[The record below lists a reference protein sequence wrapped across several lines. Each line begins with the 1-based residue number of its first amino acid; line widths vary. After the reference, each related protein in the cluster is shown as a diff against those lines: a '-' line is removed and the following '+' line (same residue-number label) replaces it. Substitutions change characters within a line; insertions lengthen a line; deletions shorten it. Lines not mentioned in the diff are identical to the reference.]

1 MTSREKRLAG
11 AVAAVGLLWGGMKGV
26 DRYRT
31 ALEANQSQ
39 ERQAVEA
46 LDDAEFAEARGERA
60 KRRLI
65 DWGKRSLPT
74 DRDVAKS
81 LYHDWLR
88 KELTAAGLTVEQ
100 LADKPLGRANPNYGE
115 LAVDVRAVGT
125 LEQLTNFLYKFY
137 SAPHMHRLSTAT
149 LTASEAGAKLT
160 AALGIDAL
168 ILTESTRKDA
178 LAEGEPLPLPRP
190 LEDIRTSL
198 VSRNVFAP
206 HTGQPADAGVDEASK
221 AFVRMFTYGEG
232 GFAMTVKIDEPAKTR
247 HFRQGDRIEF
257 GKFAGEV
264 TEIDISHAVIK
275 TDNGLV
281 EVRIGQNLGEAT
293 PVPKEET

>member
-26 DRYRT
+26 DRYRS
-31 ALEANQSQ
+31 ALEANQTQ
-39 ERQAVEA
+39 ERQAVDA

-100 LADKPLGRANPNYGE
+100 LADKPLGRANPSYGE
-115 LAVDVRAVGT
+115 LAVDIRAVGT

-137 SAPHMHRLSTAT
+137 STPHLHRISTAT
-149 LTASEAGAKLT
+149 VTASEAGAKLT

-178 LAEGEPLPLPRP
+178 LAEGEALPLPQP

-206 HTGQPADAGVDEASK
+206 HTGKPADSGDEASK
-221 AFVRMFTYGEG
+221 AFVRMFIYGDG
-232 GFAMTVKIDEPAKTR
+232 GYMMQVKIDEPAKTR
-247 HFRQGDRIEF
+247 YFRQGERIEF

-264 TEIDISHAVIK
+264 VEIDISHAVIK
-275 TDNGLV
+275 TDSGVV

-293 PVPKEET
+293 PVPAEET